1 MLALLAPK
9 DARYVGPMRSAP
21 SIRRA
26 LPSEAGALTELALR
40 SKAHWGYDAAFMQ
53 MARPYMVIAPETVE
67 HGTSFLAESEGEILG
82 FYILAIE
89 DGTPTLR
96 DLWIDPAVLR
106 TGIGSA
112 LWAHMIGQAITLSY
126 RTVRIVSE
134 PKAEGFYLRVGARRT
149 GLHESEAVPGRM
161 LPVMEFE
168 PDQERPEVEF

>member
-1 MLALLAPK
+1 
-9 DARYVGPMRSAP
+9 VRSPP

-40 SKAHWGYDAAFMQ
+40 SKANWGYDAEFMQ
-53 MARPYMVIAPETVE
+53 MARPYMVIAPEIVE
-67 HGTSFLAESEGEILG
+67 NGTSFLAERAGEILG

-89 DGTPTLR
+89 EETPTLR
-96 DLWIDPAVLR
+96 DLWIDPAAMR

-112 LWAHMIGQAITLSY
+112 LWAHMIGQAITLGY

-134 PKAEGFYLRVGARRT
+134 PKAEGFYLRMGARRT

-168 PDQERPEVEF
+168 PR